1 MADIRQNDLLTT
13 PRLMNIAI
21 FASGAGTNAQK
32 IIDHFR
38 YSSQARVALIV
49 CNKKGAGVLRI
60 AEHEKIPY
68 LIIEKEKFLKG
79 NAYLDEIKE
88 KKIDFIVLAGFL
100 WKIPEIILKA
110 YPKRIVNIHPA
121 LLPNYGGKGMYGNY
135 VHEAVLAAEEKES
148 GITIHYVDEHYDNG
162 DIILQLRCPVLD
174 NDTPESLADRIHA
187 LEHANYPVIIEELVK
202 KIQGTRHMIQDQSL

>member
-49 CNKKGAGVLRI
+49 CNKKKAGALQI
-60 AEHEKIPY
+60 AEKENIPS
-68 LIIEKEKFLKG
+68 LIIEKEKFFSGKG
-79 NAYLDEIKE
+79 YLDELLE
-88 KKIDFIVLAGFL
+88 RKIDFIVLAGFL
-100 WKIPEIILKA
+100 WKIPGPLLQA
-110 YPKRIVNIHPA
+110 YAKRIVNIHPA
-121 LLPNYGGKGMYGNY
+121 LLPKFGGQGMYGSN
-135 VHEAVLAAEEKES
+135 VHEAVLAGKESES

-162 DIILQLRCPVLD
+162 DIILQIKCPVLD
-174 NDTPESLADRIHA
+174 NDTPESLANRIHL
-187 LEHANYPVIIEELVK
+187 LEHANYPVVIENLVAEL
-202 KIQGTRHMIQDQSL
+202 RAMSHEP